1 MDVVE
6 ESNENTD
13 TASAQQGKVTGVIIP
28 PPDIRARVDKT
39 ASFVAKNGKAFEQRI
54 LNSEDGKTAKFNF
67 MRPFDPYHAY
77 YEMKIREFE
86 EGKDGTKPTSGAS
99 SGESKADGSATTA
112 VVTTVTASSVA
123 MPSTSTMA
131 KASLT
136 TPIARFA
143 MNKPTTAPLAFE
155 FSLGQPTNL
164 SAVEVD
170 IIKLTAQYTAA
181 NGREFLAGL
190 AQREQRNPQFDFLK
204 PSNMV
209 FSYFTSLVDA
219 YSKILMPTA
228 EQKEHISSMQ
238 DRMKV
243 LESAVHRW
251 EWERQIE
258 ETKREKNMVQDEERS
273 AFQAIDWFDFT
284 VVETI
289 DFPEDELYDMPSLSI
304 GGGGPIGM
312 VGALGAVS
320 RVTAMSSSSS
330 SKGRMVSSTGDDMEV
345 DDNRQQM
352 GHMPPPPPPTR
363 PRLPGPPGQLLSGK
377 KNE

>member
-1 MDVVE
+1 M
-6 ESNENTD
+6 
-13 TASAQQGKVTGVIIP
+13 
-28 PPDIRARVDKT
+28 
-39 ASFVAKNGKAFEQRI
+39 
-54 LNSEDGKTAKFNF
+54 
-67 MRPFDPYHAY
+67 
-77 YEMKIREFE
+77 
-86 EGKDGTKPTSGAS
+86 
-99 SGESKADGSATTA
+99 
-112 VVTTVTASSVA
+112 
-123 MPSTSTMA
+123 
-131 KASLT
+131 
-136 TPIARFA
+136 
-143 MNKPTTAPLAFE
+143 
-155 FSLGQPTNL
+155 
-164 SAVEVD
+164 
-170 IIKLTAQYTAA
+170 
-181 NGREFLAGL
+181 AGL
-190 AQREQRNPQFDFLK
+190 AKREQRNPQFDFLK

>member
-1 MDVVE
+1 
-6 ESNENTD
+6 
-13 TASAQQGKVTGVIIP
+13 
-28 PPDIRARVDKT
+28 
-39 ASFVAKNGKAFEQRI
+39 
-54 LNSEDGKTAKFNF
+54 
-67 MRPFDPYHAY
+67 
-77 YEMKIREFE
+77 
-86 EGKDGTKPTSGAS
+86 
-99 SGESKADGSATTA
+99 
-112 VVTTVTASSVA
+112 
-123 MPSTSTMA
+123 
-131 KASLT
+131 
-136 TPIARFA
+136 
-143 MNKPTTAPLAFE
+143 
-155 FSLGQPTNL
+155 
-164 SAVEVD
+164 
-170 IIKLTAQYTAA
+170 
-181 NGREFLAGL
+181 
-190 AQREQRNPQFDFLK
+190 
-204 PSNMV
+204 MV

-219 YSKILMPTA
+219 SSKILMPTA